1 MHGDEDRV
9 ASPSRS
15 ASVAAGLRRTAEVG
29 YVRVSGGKH
38 AMLRH
43 GRTFDR
49 VAADFAAATLLGDD
63 VRDPVRRVLG
73 GEQLVEV

>member
-1 MHGDEDRV
+1 MTRTG
-9 ASPSRS
+9 SR
-15 ASVAAGLRRTAEVG
+15 ARPARRAWRPACGRTTEVG
-29 YVRVSGGKH
+29 YVRVAGGKH

-73 GEQLVEV
+73 GEPLVEV